1 MDDHSEFRVHVLL
14 RGSAKQTCISPAAF
28 PKAEAE
34 RILAEIDQGR
44 RKQETISLPW
54 LSIDGADVLAVHL
67 EDATPEGVPHSLEE
81 ILSSLKAKGI
91 ELVIDSAEG
100 KPSTDD

>member
-34 RILAEIDQGR
+34 RILTEIDQGR
-44 RKQETISLPW
+44 REQEAISLPW
-54 LSIDGADVLAVHL
+54 LSVDGADVLAAHL
-67 EDATPEGVPHSLEE
+67 EDVAPEGAPRSLAE
-81 ILSSLKAKGI
+81 ILSSLKAKGV
-91 ELVIDSAEG
+91 ELTINPEG
-100 KPSTDD
+100 RIQQND